1 LFFSLIFVK
10 LQGRKAIF
18 VRSISM
24 QDSTKKNI
32 LFAFA
37 YAAVLAV
44 GILLGQN
51 YADENQPIGSTSFI
65 PIGVTDKTGKVQ
77 KTLQLIQER
86 YVDKVGLDTLQDV
99 AIVEMLARLDPH
111 SAYFPPRKAQTME
124 ESLSGSFDGIGIEYF
139 SINDT
144 LLVTSIVKDGP
155 ADKAGMLRGD
165 KLIWIND
172 SLIAGVNRSR
182 EEIANLVRGRR
193 GSNVNIWVN
202 RAGKEIESPLKIRRD
217 EIIVSSIDA
226 AYIIE
231 PQTAYIRIKRFGER
245 TADEFD
251 KALSDLSKNKVD
263 KLILDLRENGGGYFY
278 SALAVADN
286 FFSADKLLVY
296 TAGANEERVDY
307 YSTANGLFK
316 EGELIVL
323 IDENS
328 ASSSEIVAGA
338 VQDLK
343 RGTVIGRRSFGK
355 GLVQEQ
361 FDFGDGSALS
371 LTVARYYTPL
381 GRSIQKPYKIGN
393 GKYFNELNQRFL
405 SGELTQN
412 ITRTDSVT
420 NDGRIYQ
427 SSSGK
432 LFKVNGGIMPD
443 VYVPLD
449 TTALTP
455 FYNQIQEKGLI
466 SKFVYNQMI
475 STPPSFAIENYIQD
489 YELPESTFAK
499 FLQFVRDQGVFFSN
513 GEVGISKKQL
523 EGDIK
528 ALIGRY
534 FFGNEAWFKVRN
546 HQDYMIQRSLEV
558 LH

>member
-1 LFFSLIFVK
+1 
-10 LQGRKAIF
+10 
-18 VRSISM
+18 M

-32 LFAFA
+32 LFALA

-51 YADENQPIGSTSFI
+51 YADENQSIGNTSFI
-65 PIGVTDKTGKVQ
+65 PIGLTDKTGKVQ
-77 KTLQLIQER
+77 KTLQLIKER

-99 AIVEMLARLDPH
+99 AITEMLTRLDPH
-111 SAYFPPRKAQTME
+111 SSYFPPRQAQAMAE
-124 ESLSGSFDGIGIEYF
+124 NLSGSFDGIGIEYF

-144 LLVTSIVKDGP
+144 LLVTSIVKNGP

-172 SLIAGVNRSR
+172 SLIAGVNRSK
-182 EEIANLVRGRR
+182 EDIANFVRGKR
-193 GSNVNIWVN
+193 GSSVNIWVN
-202 RAGKEIESPLKIRRD
+202 RAGKEIESPIKIRRD
-217 EIIVSSIDA
+217 QIIVSSIDA
-226 AYIIE
+226 AYIIQ
-231 PQTAYIRIKRFGER
+231 PQIAYIRIKRFGER
-245 TADEFD
+245 TAEEFEE
-251 KALSDLSKNKVD
+251 ALKDLGKSNFN

-278 SALAVADN
+278 AALAVADN
-286 FFSADKLLVY
+286 FFPADQLLVY

-307 YSTANGLFK
+307 YSTDHGLFK
-316 EGELIVL
+316 TGALAVL

-381 GRSIQKPYKIGN
+381 GRSIQKPYKLGN
-393 GKYFNELNQRFL
+393 GPYFNELNQRFL

-412 ITRTDSVT
+412 MTDIDSVT
-420 NDGRIYQ
+420 ADGRIYQ

-455 FYNQIQEKGLI
+455 FYKQVQEQDLI
-466 SKFVYNQMI
+466 SKFVYNHMV
-475 STPPSFAIENYIQD
+475 STPPSFAVENFIED
-489 YELPESTFAK
+489 YEVPSAAFQQ
-499 FLQFVRDQGVFFSN
+499 FLQFARAQGIFYSM
-513 GEVGISKKQL
+513 GEVRLSKKQL
-523 EGDIK
+523 EDDMK

-534 FFGNEAWFKVRN
+534 FFGTEAWFKVRN
-546 HQDYMIQRSLEV
+546 YEDYMVKRSVEL
-558 LH
+558 LKKP